1 MKDILPAELAQRP
14 KCPFFYGEDA
24 RYTQRMMYNL
34 LMAEDRALIR
44 EAFGDADGSHPVFER
59 ETIES
64 LITQI
69 PNDPEYEY
77 VPFLVK
83 LTNMGLLHQMAKTVE
98 YRPPER
104 ALVLSKVQIDD
115 WDAEEE

>member
-64 LITQI
+64 GSSGICSQI
-69 PNDPEYEY
+69 YHSDGLCEY
-77 VPFLVK
+77 
-83 LTNMGLLHQMAKTVE
+83 
-98 YRPPER
+98 
-104 ALVLSKVQIDD
+104 S
-115 WDAEEE
+115 